1 MNNKSNFVFVS
12 YASDDTLT
20 EDNLIDKFLKH
31 GKPRE
36 RRGEIEIFRD
46 TERINHGDE
55 WRKKI
60 DAALEKTD
68 IAILMISVNF
78 LASDFI
84 MEHELKVLLK
94 KYSEEGIRV
103 LPVLLGTCDWDYEP
117 DLEQFQIYPS
127 ANEPLDSMNDTT
139 FNEKAVE
146 FFRDVLPQNYLK
158 VNDKEDLVTQRPD
171 IHDPKSKDDWQA
183 FEKDALKRWSKSPD
197 DVSQRY
203 WTPEDFAEKRN
214 IPLQI
219 LYKFLTEN
227 NFSKSKY
234 FKEETPWFFPSQQA
248 AEILAYLKTG
258 TLDAKTK
265 KLTKEDMLSLF
276 KKYNEKNFKDY
287 ENVFNKLLSWGE
299 ENLINKNLGTI
310 YWGQNTSGPDLG
322 SIGWIYWKEGKKT
335 SKDKYFLFRV
345 GVRGTISPSFWWNT
359 QNYSNE
365 EKSPFNNFEFQISIL
380 EKFARIGFSEFGANL
395 TKDGQNLESVSN
407 NNDFTKRDHFVDLA
421 KLSDEKTLN
430 SFLEIFNEIIKEIN
444 LSN

>member
-1 MNNKSNFVFVS
+1 MNNKPNFVFVS
-12 YASDDTLT
+12 YASDDALT

-36 RRGEIEIFRD
+36 RRDEIEIFRD

-117 DLEQFQIYPS
+117 DLEQFQIFPS
-127 ANEPLDSMNDTT
+127 ANEPLDSMNDST

-146 FFRDVLPQNYLK
+146 FFRDVLPENYLK
-158 VNDKEDLVTQRPD
+158 LKEKEDLVTQRPD
-171 IHDPKSKDDWQA
+171 IHDPKNKDDWQA
-183 FEKDALKRWSKSPD
+183 FEKDALERWSNFPD

-203 WTPEDFAEKRN
+203 YTPEDIAAQRN
-214 IPLQI
+214 IQLHI
-219 LYKFLTEN
+219 LNKFLTEN

-234 FKEETPWFFPSQQA
+234 FKEETPWFFPSQQGA
-248 AEILAYLKTG
+248 KIFTLLNAEK
-258 TLDAKTK
+258 LDAKTK
-265 KLTKEDMLSLF
+265 KLTKDDMVSLL
-276 KKYNEKNFKDY
+276 KKYHEKNY
-287 ENVFNKLLSWGE
+287 EEYETIFNKLLSWGE

-322 SIGWIYWKEGKKT
+322 SVGWIYWKDGKKT

-365 EKSPFNNFEFQISIL
+365 DKSPFNDFEFQSSIL

-395 TKDGQNLESVSN
+395 IKNSQNLESVSN
-407 NNDFTKRDHFVDLA
+407 NNAFTKRDHFVDLA

-430 SFLEIFNEIIKEIN
+430 NFLKIFNEIIEKIN
-444 LSN
+444 LSK